1 MKINFR
7 IIAIYITI
15 IFITNAPTI
24 AFAKSSG
31 ADKIITSEQ
40 FYLNAQEIFSLAD
53 TNLDKKLSKAEL
65 MNFRHKKE
73 IERAE
78 KAFSQLDQNKNGVLS
93 INEWMSRKINSK
105 FERNSSRRSKVKNR
119 GSRPMILGR
128 DLNSDEFISL
138 EEYNISIKANFLR
151 MDTNSDG
158 VITKHDRF
166 RHQSKN
172 RLK

>member
-78 KAFSQLDQNKNGVLS
+78 KSFQP
-93 INEWMSRKINSK
+93 I
-105 FERNSSRRSKVKNR
+105 RSK
-119 GSRPMILGR
+119 
-128 DLNSDEFISL
+128 
-138 EEYNISIKANFLR
+138 
-151 MDTNSDG
+151 
-158 VITKHDRF
+158 
-166 RHQSKN
+166 
-172 RLK
+172 

>member
-53 TNLDKKLSKAEL
+53 TNLDKKTIKS
-65 MNFRHKKE
+65 R
-73 IERAE
+73 
-78 KAFSQLDQNKNGVLS
+78 
-93 INEWMSRKINSK
+93 INE
-105 FERNSSRRSKVKNR
+105 FSS
-119 GSRPMILGR
+119 
-128 DLNSDEFISL
+128 
-138 EEYNISIKANFLR
+138 
-151 MDTNSDG
+151 
-158 VITKHDRF
+158 
-166 RHQSKN
+166 
-172 RLK
+172 

>member
-1 MKINFR
+1 MNGCH
-7 IIAIYITI
+7 
-15 IFITNAPTI
+15 
-24 AFAKSSG
+24 AKLTL
-31 ADKIITSEQ
+31 K
-40 FYLNAQEIFSLAD
+40 
-53 TNLDKKLSKAEL
+53 
-65 MNFRHKKE
+65 
-73 IERAE
+73 
-78 KAFSQLDQNKNGVLS
+78 
-93 INEWMSRKINSK
+93 SR
-105 FERNSSRRSKVKNR
+105 RNSSRRSKVKNR